1 MAEVINI
8 ALAGVGGQGI
18 VMAGNIISSA
28 ALCAGYD
35 VKKNE
40 LHGMAQRG
48 GSVVSEVRF
57 GKKIFSPVIPDG
69 EVDILLALEML
80 EGLRYAHLLRDGGM
94 IIADELR
101 IPPAV
106 KPAGAPDYPADI
118 VQQLKRAAKKVL
130 LIPAAKLAA
139 EAGNARA
146 ANTVLLGALS
156 RQLDLPPAAWH
167 AALQTSLKPALV
179 EVNLKAFDLGRKFRR
194 K

>member
-18 VMAGNIISSA
+18 VMAGNVISQA

-80 EGLRYAHLLRDGGM
+80 EGLRYAHRLREGGM

-118 VQQLKRAAKKVL
+118 VAQLKRAAKKVI

-167 AALQTSLKPALV
+167 AALQASLKPALV